1 MVDFVPGLGPCDWLS
16 CAGSTTLGALQ
27 LRQWILRV
35 QGSHWFCSHACAAP
49 VPAHLSSLHC
59 LCSRALVST
68 CCAMVSSHADCVLVV
83 HVFAVLQGAH
93 RLLLKTTNIKMG
105 VRLGLLKQDH
115 SRALVFEV
123 DSGKMK
129 GEQ

>member
-1 MVDFVPGLGPCDWLS
+1 M
-16 CAGSTTLGALQ
+16 
-27 LRQWILRV
+27 
-35 QGSHWFCSHACAAP
+35 
-49 VPAHLSSLHC
+49 VPAC
-59 LCSRALVST
+59 PVGVALC
-68 CCAMVSSHADCVLVV
+68 
-83 HVFAVLQGAH
+83 VLQGAH

-129 GEQ
+129 GEGSSSSRGLQRTSVSPRALTLAWQRVSKHLVDMRSA

>member
-1 MVDFVPGLGPCDWLS
+1 MRQCRLQPQQLQPADW
-16 CAGSTTLGALQ
+16 A
-27 LRQWILRV
+27 
-35 QGSHWFCSHACAAP
+35 ACLV
-49 VPAHLSSLHC
+49 VPACPVGVASC
-59 LCSRALVST
+59 
-68 CCAMVSSHADCVLVV
+68 
-83 HVFAVLQGAH
+83 VLQGAH

-129 GEQ
+129 GEGGSSSSRGLQLTSVFVLH